1 MKNTSSWKR
10 QEPVHELYFNQ
21 NIKKIKQAIIPMD
34 GRFFYDKGNFYIIC
48 SVCANF
54 FPLLVYIFFIDDFK
68 NTSFYDLLYD
78 GA

>member
-1 MKNTSSWKR
+1 
-10 QEPVHELYFNQ
+10 
-21 NIKKIKQAIIPMD
+21 MD
-34 GRFFYDKGNFYIIC
+34 GRFFYDKGDYYIIC

-78 GA
+78 EA